1 MKTKAQGTKIRDA
14 GKAVFKRKF
23 IAVNAYVK
31 IEESSQTYNLT
42 FYLRK
47 QK

>member
-1 MKTKAQGTKIRDA
+1 MKTKAQHNKIWDA
-14 GKAVFKRKF
+14 GIAMFKRKF